1 MKRIIILL
9 VASLLVVAGL
19 FILFRVLFSV
29 GPKGKGALQVTSNT
43 KATVYLNDKPIG
55 DTPLC
60 KCNQGETL
68 DTGTY
73 TVKVV
78 PADAGLDQ
86 FTTKVEI
93 LPNVLT
99 AVDRTFAPG
108 AFASAYTLTLQK
120 KSGDSAEVL
129 VQSLPDAAI
138 VTIDG
143 QQEEITPF
151 LAEDITASEHDIQ
164 IQKSGFTK
172 KTIRV
177 RAVPGYRLIINAIL
191 GSDSGTV
198 EEEFKSSSPTPSGTP
213 TPKPGDEQIT
223 INDTPTGFLRVRSGP
238 STGTD
243 EIGRVEPGET
253 YTVESEENGWYQI
266 KIKSGDLGWIS
277 GQFATKKKVE

>member
-1 MKRIIILL
+1 MKRIVILI
-9 VASLLVVAGL
+9 VASLFVVIGL

-43 KATVYLNDKPIG
+43 KATVYLNDKPLG

-60 KCNQGETL
+60 KCNQGDTL

-73 TVKVV
+73 TIKVV
-78 PADAGLDQ
+78 PADAGLDA

-120 KSGDSAEVL
+120 KSGDKAEIL
-129 VQSLPDAAI
+129 VQSLPDGAI

-143 QQEEITPF
+143 NQEQVTPY
-151 LAEDITASEHDIQ
+151 LAQDVSASEHDIQ

-177 RAVPGYRLIINAIL
+177 RAVPGYRLIVNAIL

-198 EEEFKSSSPTPSGTP
+198 EDQFKNASPTPSGTP
-213 TPKPGDEQIT
+213 TPKPGEEQIN

-238 STGTD
+238 STTTD
-243 EIGRVEPGET
+243 EIGRVEPGEI
-253 YTVESEENGWYQI
+253 YTIQSEENGWYQI
-266 KIKSGDLGWIS
+266 KLKSGDNGWIS
-277 GQFATKKKVE
+277 GQFATKKETP